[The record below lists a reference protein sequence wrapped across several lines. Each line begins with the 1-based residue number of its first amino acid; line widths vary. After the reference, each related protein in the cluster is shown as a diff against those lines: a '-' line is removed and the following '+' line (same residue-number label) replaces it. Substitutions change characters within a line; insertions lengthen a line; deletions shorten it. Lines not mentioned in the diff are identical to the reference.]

1 MVWSN
6 LKGLAVMAAS
16 FPKKT
21 MSLPTP
27 KPQHSVVPLK
37 ASIPAINTAL
47 YTSPSRARPAIR
59 SGELESK
66 SPNAVFKSL
75 PRAGQDN
82 SGSGSY
88 HERIF
93 LGEDPAYV
101 AEYMKDV
108 IESQRVCIF
117 RDWRHPT

>member
-1 MVWSN
+1 
-6 LKGLAVMAAS
+6 MAAS

-21 MSLPTP
+21 LPLPTP
-27 KPQHSVVPLK
+27 KPQHSVAPLK
-37 ASIPAINTAL
+37 TRIPAINTTL
-47 YTSPSRARPAIR
+47 YTSPSLPRPAIR
-59 SGELESK
+59 SEELDPK
-66 SPNAVFKSL
+66 SPNADFKSV

-93 LGEDPAYV
+93 LGENPAYV

-117 RDWRHPT
+117 RD